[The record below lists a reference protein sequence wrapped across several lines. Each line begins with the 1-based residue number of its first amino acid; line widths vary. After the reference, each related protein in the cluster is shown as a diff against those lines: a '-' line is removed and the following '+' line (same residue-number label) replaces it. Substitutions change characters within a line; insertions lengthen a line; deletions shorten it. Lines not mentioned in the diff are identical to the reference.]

1 VPRWARSTASTK
13 GWGPWVVGVA
23 VGVAVAWAFVPLRHH
38 VSNVNAALLL
48 VVAVTAVG
56 LFGRR
61 GPVLVAAVAAALSF
75 DAFDTAPYGT
85 LSIAGSQDLITTLVL
100 VVVGAAGGELALRFS
115 RSRRASSTGDDRL
128 SRVQKAASLVAGGEE
143 AALVVAGVGEEI
155 LRLLELEQCCFEA
168 GDPPA
173 DLPVVAR
180 SGQLVEPV
188 GTLAGDQIALPVWAL
203 GQQIG
208 FFRLTV
214 PDGAVLSPQAVA
226 VAVTLADQAGAALA
240 VYEPPRPQPE
250 EQAAGRPGHLRLM
263 H

>member
-1 VPRWARSTASTK
+1 MTE
-13 GWGPWVVGVA
+13 WGPWVIGVA
-23 VGVAVAWAFVPLRHH
+23 LGVAVAWMFVPLRHH

-85 LSIAGSQDLITTLVL
+85 LSIARSQDLITTLVL

-115 RSRRASSTGDDRL
+115 RSRRAWSAGDDRL
-128 SRVQKAASLVAGGEE
+128 NRVQKAASLVAEGEE

-155 LRLLELEQCCFEA
+155 LRLLDLERCCFEA

-180 SGQLVEPV
+180 SGQLAGALGPV
-188 GTLAGDQIALPVWAL
+188 AGVQIALPVWAL
-203 GQQIG
+203 GHPVG

-214 PDGAVLSPQAVA
+214 PEHAVLSPQALA

-240 VYEPPRPQPE
+240 VYEPLRPAPE
-250 EQAAGRPGHLRLM
+250 EPPAGRPGHLRLM

>member
-1 VPRWARSTASTK
+1 MT
-13 GWGPWVVGVA
+13 GWGPWVLGVA
-23 VGVAVAWAFVPLRHH
+23 LGVAVAWAFVPLRHH
-38 VSNVNAALLL
+38 VSNVNAALVL

-61 GPVLVAAVAAALSF
+61 GPVLLAAVAAALSF
-75 DAFDTAPYGT
+75 DAFDTAPDGT
-85 LSIAGSQDLITTLVL
+85 LSMARSQDLVTTLVL
-100 VVVGAAGGELALRFS
+100 VVVGAAGGELALRLS

-128 SRVQKAASLVAGGEE
+128 NRVQKAASLVAGGEE

-155 LRLLELEQCCFEA
+155 LRLLDLEQCCFEA

-173 DLPVVAR
+173 HLPGVAR

-188 GTLAGDQIALPVWAL
+188 VLGAGDQIAVPVWAL
-203 GQQIG
+203 GHPVG

-214 PDGAVLSPQAVA
+214 PGDAALSAQALA

-240 VYEPPRPQPE
+240 VYEPPRLEPE
-250 EQAAGRPGHLRLM
+250 EPTAGRASHLRLM